1 MRAEDLDAVVAVE
14 RRAYD
19 HPWTHGIF
27 QDCLTAGYC
36 CWLSYQDAEVAGYG
50 VMSVAVGEA
59 HILNLCVHPQRQ
71 GQGLGRWMLGQL
83 LALARRHH
91 AETAFLEVRVS
102 NQAALH
108 LYRSLGFNEIGL
120 RKNYYP
126 AAGHGREDA
135 LMLALELR

>member
-1 MRAEDLDAVVAVE
+1 MRGEDIDAVMEVE
-14 RRAYD
+14 RSAYD
-19 HPWTHGIF
+19 YPWTHGIF

-36 CWLSYQDAEVAGYG
+36 CWLSHQREAVAGYG
-50 VMSVAVGEA
+50 VMSVAVQEA

-71 GQGLGRWMLGQL
+71 GQGLGRWMLGRL
-83 LALARRHH
+83 LELAGEHH

-102 NQAALH
+102 NQTALR

-126 AAGHGREDA
+126 AGRGREDA

>member
-1 MRAEDLDAVVAVE
+1 MRSEDLDSVMAVE
-14 RRAYD
+14 QAAYE

-36 CWLSYQDAEVAGYG
+36 CWLSLEGEAIAGYG
-50 VMSVAVGEA
+50 VMSVAVQEA

-71 GQGLGRWMLGQL
+71 RQGLGRWMLGRL
-83 LALARRHH
+83 LTLAKEHQ

-102 NQAALH
+102 NRGALN
-108 LYRSLGFNEIGL
+108 LYRSLGFNEIGV

-126 AAGHGREDA
+126 AGRGREDA
-135 LMLALELR
+135 LMLALEL